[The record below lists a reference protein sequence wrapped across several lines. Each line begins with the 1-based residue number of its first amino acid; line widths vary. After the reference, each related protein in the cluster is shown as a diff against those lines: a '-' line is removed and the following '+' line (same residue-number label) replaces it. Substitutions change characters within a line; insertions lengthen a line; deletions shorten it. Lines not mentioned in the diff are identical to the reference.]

1 LSVVGGRWSVVG
13 GRWSVVGGRW
23 SVERDQF
30 PTNRPHDRV
39 GVFRYRRENDTA
51 SMRSPFGGAKI
62 G

>member
-1 LSVVGGRWSVVG
+1 
-13 GRWSVVGGRW
+13 VVGGRW

-51 SMRSPFGGAKI
+51 YRRSPFGGAKI